1 LTFDFRG
8 SKVIRVV
15 NGSCRENS
23 SPGSVPVNAG
33 DNAIAAEGDT
43 PGALDGLK
51 VLDFS
56 RVLAGPFAT
65 MMLGDLGAEVIK
77 LERPDGG
84 DETRSW
90 GPPFDE
96 RGQATYFLSVNRNKR
111 SLLLDLKDDAG
122 LTRARE
128 LALEADVLVENF
140 RPGLMAE
147 LGLAYEDVQ
156 PRNPGLVY
164 CSITGFGPGQGAR
177 LPGYDLLVQ
186 ALGGLMSITGEPDRD
201 PQKVGVALVDI
212 LTGLFATSGILAALR
227 HRDRSGEGQKV
238 EVSLLASL
246 LAALVNQGSAYT
258 AAGVVPHRMG
268 NAHPSISPY
277 ELYDARDGQLV
288 IAVGNDRQ
296 FRALCEAVRRPELA
310 EDTRF
315 ATNTD
320 RVANRGELR
329 EELDRALRERPAAHW
344 SEVLTAARV
353 PAGPVNDVGAA
364 FRLAR
369 ELGLEPVV
377 EVGDGDGPG
386 VPLTRNPI
394 TLSRTPASYR
404 SAPPALG
411 QAGAATW

>member
-1 LTFDFRG
+1 VYSEL
-8 SKVIRVV
+8 S
-15 NGSCRENS
+15 E
-23 SPGSVPVNAG
+23 PVTSG
-33 DNAIAAEGDT
+33 DDATA
-43 PGALDGLK
+43 GALDGLK

-65 MMLGDLGAEVIK
+65 MMLGDLGADVIK
-77 LERPDGG
+77 VERPDGG
-84 DETRSW
+84 DETRGW

-111 SLLLDLKDDAG
+111 SLVLDLRDEAD

-128 LALEADVLVENF
+128 LAEGADVLIENF
-140 RPGLMAE
+140 RPGLMAD
-147 LGLAYEDVQ
+147 LGLAYEDLQ
-156 PRNPGLVY
+156 PGNPGLVY
-164 CSITGFGPGQGAR
+164 CSITGFGPGQGAK

-186 ALGGLMSITGEPDRD
+186 ALGGLMSITGEADRD
-201 PQKVGVALVDI
+201 PQKVGVAVVDI

-227 HRDRSGEGQKV
+227 HRDRSGQGQKV

-246 LAALVNQGSAYT
+246 LGALVNQASAYT

-277 ELYDARDGQLV
+277 ELYDADDGQLV

-296 FRALCEAVRRPELA
+296 FRALCETLGRPELA
-310 EDTRF
+310 DDARF
-315 ATNTD
+315 ATNTE
-320 RVANRGELR
+320 RVANRAELR
-329 EELDRALRERPAAHW
+329 EELDRALRDRPADHW
-344 SEVLTAARV
+344 SEALTAARV

-369 ELGLEPVV
+369 ELGLDPVV
-377 EVGDGDGPG
+377 EIPSGEGPAT
-386 VPLTRNPI
+386 PLTRNPI

-404 SAPPALG
+404 SAPPGLG
-411 QAGAATW
+411 EPGVAAW

>member
-1 LTFDFRG
+1 MRSLLLLTFDFRG
-8 SKVIRVV
+8 SKVSRVT
-15 NGSCRENS
+15 
-23 SPGSVPVNAG
+23 AG
-33 DNAIAAEGDT
+33 DQAT

-65 MMLGDLGAEVIK
+65 MMLGDLGAEVLK
-77 LERPDGG
+77 VERPDGG

-90 GPPFDE
+90 GPPFDAS
-96 RGQATYFLSVNRNKR
+96 GQATYFLSVNRNKR
-111 SLLLDLKDDAG
+111 SVVLDLKDDAD
-122 LTRARE
+122 LERARE
-128 LALEADVLVENF
+128 LARTADVLVENF
-140 RPGLMAE
+140 RPGLMGD
-147 LGLAYEDVQ
+147 LGLAYEDLESG
-156 PRNPGLVY
+156 NPGLIY
-164 CSITGFGPGQGAR
+164 CSITGFGPGEGAR

-186 ALGGLMSITGEPDRD
+186 ALGGLMSVTGESDRD

-227 HRDRSGEGQKV
+227 HRDLTGHGQKV

-246 LAALVNQGSAYT
+246 LAALVNQASAYT
-258 AAGVVPHRMG
+258 AGGVVPHRMG

-296 FRALCEAVRRPELA
+296 FRALCEAIGRPELA
-310 EDTRF
+310 DDARF

-320 RVANRGELR
+320 RVANRVELR
-329 EELDRALRERPAAHW
+329 EELDRALRGQPADHW
-344 SEVLTAARV
+344 SEVLTDARV

-369 ELGLEPVV
+369 ELGLDPVV
-377 EVGDGDGPG
+377 EIGDGDGPPT
-386 VPLTRNPI
+386 PLTRNPI
-394 TLSRTPASYR
+394 TMSRTPASYR
-404 SAPPALG
+404 SGPPALG
-411 QAGAATW
+411 EPGAPTW